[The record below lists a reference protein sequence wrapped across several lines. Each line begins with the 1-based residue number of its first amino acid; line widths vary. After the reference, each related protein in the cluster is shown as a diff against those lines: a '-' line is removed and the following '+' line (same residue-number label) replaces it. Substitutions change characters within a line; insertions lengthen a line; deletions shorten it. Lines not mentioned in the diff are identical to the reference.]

1 VIREPGFTLLEL
13 KRADHPPLVCSAC
26 DSSSSVQR
34 RPRYSSPTPLRHDT
48 LTDGELTAD
57 GFYEQR
63 CWDRLPSVARGDGAA
78 AGSSPLTRYYLE
90 SGTPPGRFLGA
101 GLVGFDGGRGIP
113 PGTVVQREGQRLT
126 KVAPSA
132 RTKVRA
138 PGVSWVRCVRAC
150 TT

>member
-1 VIREPGFTLLEL
+1 MHMGSGFAYLMN
-13 KRADHPPLVCSAC
+13 
-26 DSSSSVQR
+26 
-34 RPRYSSPTPLRHDT
+34 
-48 LTDGELTAD
+48 
-57 GFYEQR
+57 
-63 CWDRLPSVARGDGAA
+63 SVARGDGAA

-138 PGVSWVRCVRAC
+138 PGVSEVRCVRAR